1 MCSFVSLKSDFIFI
15 QKSRSC
21 WCLLHLKAPFHTH
34 SLGSKVSVSVCV
46 CFHLSKVSHQHLSHP
61 SLYCPLAPPQARA
74 RAALLTVMCLRT
86 GMCGNQNH
94 VRSVCATVAT
104 WCAKRSS
111 ARTQVTVPTQ
121 SSPTTSAAPSALTM
135 VGSLNWT
142 VDIFLMSILFVFCLW
157 TPFSSSPRLPGTSWG
172 KYFLGILNINMCL
185 LNWYNLLFTSI
196 FVSWLITLFNVWFF
210 LFFLIH

>member
-21 WCLLHLKAPFHTH
+21 WCLLHLKAPFHTQ

-142 VDIFLMSILFVFCLW
+142 VDIFLMSILFCF
-157 TPFSSSPRLPGTSWG
+157 LP
-172 KYFLGILNINMCL
+172 LNAF
-185 LNWYNLLFTSI
+185 LLFPQATRNK
-196 FVSWLITLFNVWFF
+196 LR
-210 LFFLIH
+210 